1 MPDSRE
7 VVLDRIDERD
17 VVTLAKQLVNIPSPT
32 GEEAELAEFIVE
44 WLEDA
49 GIRATTQA
57 IENGRYNAVGRIPGA
72 NADGEGASL
81 SFNGHMD
88 TSQTGRDED
97 YLVYGEQ
104 SRQPSWRAKAFER
117 DGRLYGA
124 GMMNDKGPIAAFLV
138 AAKAIHDAGVTLDG
152 DLILAAVAGEIGKAP
167 VDEYQDR
174 VYRGHGVGTRH
185 LLTHGYV
192 SDYAIV
198 AENSGWGIG
207 WALPGALYLKVTV
220 HGRPSY
226 ISNIEYDSLEDEH
239 AIHRAL
245 RLVRQL
251 RGWSETYTAENAL
264 EYENG
269 RIEPIV
275 NVGSI
280 RAGLPPKPNYAPGLA
295 QLYLDVRVPPNR
307 TPEDVRKEVTDVI
320 REHDETAEV
329 DSYRSQKG
337 YAPSYETMQPL
348 VDAVRD
354 AYESVAGETP
364 PEVSTKQNSKWN
376 DVNIYHEHGIPAVKI
391 APGPGPLDTQVSRRS
406 VTPAELTRA
415 AELYATCALSICK
428 AQ

>member
-1 MPDSRE
+1 MDDDRQA
-7 VVLDRIDERD
+7 VLDRISERE
-17 VVTLAKQLVNIPSPT
+17 VVELAKDLVNIPSPT

-44 WLEDA
+44 WLSDA
-49 GIRATTQA
+49 GINAQTQT
-57 IENGRYNAVGRIPGA
+57 IEDSRYNAVGRIPSKD
-72 NADGEGASL
+72 DGDAASL

-88 TSQTGRDED
+88 TSQTGED
-97 YLVYGEQ
+97 YDYRIYGEQ
-104 SRQPSWRAKAFER
+104 SQRRAWRPEAFER

-138 AAKAIHDAGVTLDG
+138 AAKAIEEADVALDE
-152 DLILAAVAGEIGKAP
+152 DIVLAAVAGEIGKAP

-174 VYRGHGVGTRH
+174 TFRGHGVGTRH

-198 AENSGWGIG
+198 AENSGWGIN

-226 ISNIEYDSLEDEH
+226 ISNIEYDSLSEDH

-245 RLVRQL
+245 NLADSL
-251 RGWSETYTAENAL
+251 REWGERYTSENTY

-269 RIEPIV
+269 WIEPKV
-275 NVGSI
+275 NVGAI

-295 QLYLDVRVPPNR
+295 QLYVDVRVPPNR
-307 TPEDVRKEVTDVI
+307 TPEDVRKEVTREI
-320 REHDETAEV
+320 RSVDETAETET
-329 DSYRSQKG
+329 YRSQKG
-337 YAPSYETMQPL
+337 YAPAYEEVGPL
-348 VDAVRD
+348 VEQVTD
-354 AYESVAGETP
+354 AYETVTDEAP
-364 PEVSTKQNSKWN
+364 PEPSTKQTSKWN

-391 APGPGPLDTQVSRRS
+391 APGPGPLDTQESRRS
-406 VTPAELTRA
+406 VTPDELTRA

-428 AQ
+428 SE